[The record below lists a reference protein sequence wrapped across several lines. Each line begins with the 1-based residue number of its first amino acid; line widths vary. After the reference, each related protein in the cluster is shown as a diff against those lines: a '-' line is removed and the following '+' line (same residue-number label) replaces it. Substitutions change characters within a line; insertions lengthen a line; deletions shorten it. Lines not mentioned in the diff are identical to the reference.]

1 MNDSSCSSSS
11 IHGSHSTA
19 RLTQAISNKPSRLSR
34 APGRRPL
41 SISRHCAGSPKTKSW
56 NMTVP
61 DPDHSLDED
70 RSITVG
76 LSHRGRLLIVA
87 HTERG
92 DRIRI
97 ISARELTRTEIAQY
111 EEGF

>member
-1 MNDSSCSSSS
+1 MEFAWDPNK
-11 IHGSHSTA
+11 A
-19 RLTQAISNKPSRLSR
+19 ASNL
-34 APGRRPL
+34 RRHNVSFSEAATVFSDPL
-41 SISRHCAGSPKTKSW
+41 S
-56 NMTVP
+56 MTVP

-92 DRIRI
+92 DRICI
-97 ISARELTRTEIAQY
+97 ISARELTRTERAQY

>member
-1 MNDSSCSSSS
+1 MEFDWDPNK
-11 IHGSHSTA
+11 A
-19 RLTQAISNKPSRLSR
+19 ASNL
-34 APGRRPL
+34 RRHNVSFGEAATVFSDPL
-41 SISRHCAGSPKTKSW
+41 ST
-56 NMTVP
+56 TVP

-70 RSITVG
+70 RFITVG
-76 LSHRGRLLIVA
+76 LSHRGRLLMVA

-97 ISARELTRTEIAQY
+97 ISARELTRTERAQY

>member
-1 MNDSSCSSSS
+1 MEFDWDPNKAASNLRRHNVSFSE
-11 IHGSHSTA
+11 TA
-19 RLTQAISNKPSRLSR
+19 TVFSD
-34 APGRRPL
+34 PL
-41 SISRHCAGSPKTKSW
+41 S
-56 NMTVP
+56 MTVP

-97 ISARELTRTEIAQY
+97 ISARELTRTERAQY

>member
-1 MNDSSCSSSS
+1 MEFDWDPNKA
-11 IHGSHSTA
+11 T
-19 RLTQAISNKPSRLSR
+19 SNL
-34 APGRRPL
+34 RRHNVSFGEAATVFSDPL
-41 SISRHCAGSPKTKSW
+41 ST
-56 NMTVP
+56 TVS

-76 LSHRGRLLIVA
+76 LSQRGRLLMVA
-87 HTERG
+87 HTERD

-97 ISARELTRTEIAQY
+97 ISARELTRTERTQY

>member
-1 MNDSSCSSSS
+1 MEFDWDPRK
-11 IHGSHSTA
+11 A
-19 RLTQAISNKPSRLSR
+19 ASNL
-34 APGRRPL
+34 RRHNVSFGEAATVFSDPL
-41 SISRHCAGSPKTKSW
+41 ST
-56 NMTVP
+56 TVP
-61 DPDHSLDED
+61 DPDHSLHED

-76 LSHRGRLLIVA
+76 LSHRGRLLMVA

-97 ISARELTRTEIAQY
+97 ISARELTRTERAQY

>member
-1 MNDSSCSSSS
+1 MEFDWDPNK
-11 IHGSHSTA
+11 A
-19 RLTQAISNKPSRLSR
+19 ASNL
-34 APGRRPL
+34 RRHNVSFSEAATVFSDPL
-41 SISRHCAGSPKTKSW
+41 ST
-56 NMTVP
+56 TVP

-70 RSITVG
+70 CAITVG
-76 LSHRGRLLIVA
+76 LSHRGRLLMVA

-97 ISARELTRTEIAQY
+97 ISARELTRTERAQY